1 MFDLASYLPYLV
13 NRVGV
18 RLANAFGKELAAFGV
33 TLPMWRVMAAL
44 RDRRSSSVGRLS
56 EATSIEVS
64 TLSRLL
70 AAMDRRGLVRRQR
83 ASADAR
89 SVIVELSEA
98 GKHLTQRII
107 PKALR
112 YQEIALRDFDGAD
125 ATALKAMLVRVH
137 ENIAALEEEAPEGV
151 ERARAGASGR

>member
-44 RDRRSSSVGRLS
+44 RDRRRLSVGRLS

-70 AAMDRRGLVRRQR
+70 AAMGRRGLVRRRR
-83 ASADAR
+83 ARTDAR

-98 GKHLTQRII
+98 GARLTQRII
-107 PKALR
+107 PRALS
-112 YQEIALRDFDGAD
+112 YQEIALRGFAGSD
-125 ATALKAMLVRVH
+125 AEALKAMLVSVH
-137 ENIAALEEEAPEGV
+137 ENIAALEEEGA
-151 ERARAGASGR
+151 AGARSGTSGR

>member
-18 RLANAFGKELAAFGV
+18 RLANAFGKELTTFGV

-44 RDRRSSSVGRLS
+44 RDRRSLSVGRLS

-98 GKHLTQRII
+98 GKHLTLRII
-107 PKALR
+107 PRALR
-112 YQEIALRDFDGAD
+112 YQEIALRDFDASD
-125 ATALKAMLVRVH
+125 AAALKAMLVRVH
-137 ENIAALEEEAPEGV
+137 QNIAALEEEGAEA
-151 ERARAGASGR
+151 ARSGTCGR